1 MQGAQMGR
9 CEANPAEGLM
19 TAVDVARHLLKA
31 CPSLRL
37 FEPFMFGSS
46 LRGVVSDFDI
56 LVVGPS
62 GEPLAQLKQE
72 LKLAGAELPLDV
84 LYLLPEEAEYT
95 QFVTREGCIPL
106 SRLASSE

>member
-1 MQGAQMGR
+1 MGR
-9 CEANPAEGLM
+9 LEAHPAKGLM
-19 TAVDVARHLLKA
+19 TAVDVARHLLAA

-37 FEPFMFGSS
+37 FESFMFGSS

-56 LVVGPS
+56 LIVGPS

-95 QFVTREGCIPL
+95 QFVSREGCILL
-106 SRLASSE
+106 SRLVSFG